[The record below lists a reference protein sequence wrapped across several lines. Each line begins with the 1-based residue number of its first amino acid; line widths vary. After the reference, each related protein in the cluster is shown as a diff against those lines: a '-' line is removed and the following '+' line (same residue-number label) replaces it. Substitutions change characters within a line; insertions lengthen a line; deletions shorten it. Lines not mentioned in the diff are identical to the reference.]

1 MDGKVELVRRSYILT
16 DTMSEVALT
25 KMSTKGQVV
34 IPKAVR
40 ELLLIEEGDVFA
52 VFGANNI
59 IILQRVRLPTQSDL
73 ERILAIGSEHAKE
86 KGITR
91 EDVEKA
97 IEEYRMER
105 KA

>member
-1 MDGKVELVRRSYILT
+1 MDKVEL
-16 DTMSEVALT
+16 T
-25 KMSTKGQVV
+25 KISSKGQVV
-34 IPKAVR
+34 IPKAIR

-52 VFGANNI
+52 VFGAYDLVI
-59 IILQRVRLPTQSDL
+59 MQRVRLPTQSDL
-73 ERILAIGSEHAKE
+73 ERILRIGHEHARE

-97 IEEYRMER
+97 IEEYRKER